1 MTTRETVIPAALW
14 YLRSLYLLTP
24 ASFCHLHRWLSV
36 SGQYSFSILHE
47 GKLKWESICG
57 CVQLVCHFT
66 TMSKTNIIIV
76 HLCSFAPYPSPSV
89 FWLLSWWLPFLVLV
103 DCCQVTA
110 TNTHSQHACTH
121 AQELSQDRRTL
132 KHTHTHTIL
141 AHKRRI
147 QMFTVSL
154 GVFHIFWT
162 CVTCI
167 MHRRKSWRRDERS
180 QTHWMNKQ
188 PRLSCLMSLAAQTS
202 PCTFVMSVFD
212 FFNKMLLITPTLD
225 HI

>member
-14 YLRSLYLLTP
+14 SLYLLAP

-121 AQELSQDRRTL
+121 AQNSHKTDARSN
-132 KHTHTHTIL
+132 THTHTRTQYTHTSVVHKCLHCHSVFFISSEL
-141 AHKRRI
+141 VSRASCTEEKVEDVTNAHR
-147 QMFTVSL
+147 
-154 GVFHIFWT
+154 HIEWT
-162 CVTCI
+162 N
-167 MHRRKSWRRDERS
+167 S
-180 QTHWMNKQ
+180 
-188 PRLSCLMSLAAQTS
+188 PGSLACCPWQHRHLHVHLCSQCLT
-202 PCTFVMSVFD
+202 CLT
-212 FFNKMLLITPTLD
+212 KC
-225 HI
+225 

>member
-14 YLRSLYLLTP
+14 CLRSLYLLTP

-103 DCCQVTA
+103 DCCQVVA

-121 AQELSQDRRTL
+121 AQNSHKTDASSN
-132 KHTHTHTIL
+132 THTHTRTQASYTNVYSVTRCFSYLLNWCHVHHAQKKKLKTWRTLTDTLNEQTAPALLL
-141 AHKRRI
+141 AVLGSTDI
-147 QMFTVSL
+147 SMYFCDVS
-154 GVFHIFWT
+154 VW
-162 CVTCI
+162 
-167 MHRRKSWRRDERS
+167 
-180 QTHWMNKQ
+180 
-188 PRLSCLMSLAAQTS
+188 
-202 PCTFVMSVFD
+202 
-212 FFNKMLLITPTLD
+212 LL
-225 HI
+225 